1 MCVFRRVAG
10 GSSWGLDCDRIG
22 GELVLELKEFQIDS
36 IRILFD
42 FFVMYIWA
50 ELAFDCEWMEVW
62 QRLRNLYLVES
73 FVLGYYD

>member
-1 MCVFRRVAG
+1 MYAFRRVAG
-10 GSSWGLDCDRIG
+10 GSSWGLGCDRIG

-42 FFVMYIWA
+42 SFVMYRWV
-50 ELAFDCEWMEVW
+50 ELVFDCEWLEVW
-62 QRLRNLYLVES
+62 QRLRNLYRVGS